1 MQMDHIKEEL
11 LKLQDKEIEYLMAY
25 GELPGQNE
33 IEEKPEEEKL
43 EETPEEEKLEPVRL
57 ICFMMS

>member
-43 EETPEEEKLEPVRL
+43 EPVRL